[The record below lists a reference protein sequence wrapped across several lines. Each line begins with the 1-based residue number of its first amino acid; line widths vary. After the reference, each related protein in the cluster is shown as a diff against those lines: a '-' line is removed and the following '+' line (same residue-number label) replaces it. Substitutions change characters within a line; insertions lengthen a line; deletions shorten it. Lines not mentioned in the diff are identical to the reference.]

1 MGDNGNDVKAARLAS
16 LVYNLDFFPLSK
28 PLAVKWAERRL
39 SKLISVNEEVISL
52 LVPLI
57 KNDENIIKLMMSTF
71 LGRKCNGMTMNEM
84 RDVIMQP
91 DFAKRCVS
99 RSYEIKEIDEQ
110 IRCLCPNKLSIYGCV
125 DYEGVTGDYNF

>member
-1 MGDNGNDVKAARLAS
+1 M
-16 LVYNLDFFPLSK
+16 
-28 PLAVKWAERRL
+28 AVKWAESHL
-39 SKLISVNEEVISL
+39 SELICVNKEVISL

-57 KNDENIIKLMMSTF
+57 ENDENIIKSMMSTF

-99 RSYEIKEIDEQ
+99 RCYEIEEIDEQ
-110 IRCLCPNKLSIYGCV
+110 IRWLCPDRLDIYGCV
-125 DYEGVTGDYNF
+125 D

>member
-1 MGDNGNDVKAARLAS
+1 MLTLIAAES
-16 LVYNLDFFPLSK
+16 
-28 PLAVKWAERRL
+28 RL
-39 SKLISVNEEVISL
+39 SELICVNEEVISL

-57 KNDENIIKLMMSTF
+57 ENDENTIKSMMSTF

-99 RSYEIKEIDEQ
+99 RCYEIEEIDAQ
-110 IRCLCPNKLSIYGCV
+110 IRCLRPDRL
-125 DYEGVTGDYNF
+125 D